1 MGFDA
6 DIMLREALDKH
17 NIHLSVL
24 VAETGLW
31 ANPEVHR
38 ILVAETGRASYFP
51 KHRRYRPGQG
61 ERCGAV
67 LRNGVRLDNNSLANH
82 AIKQALGVGKSAKGF
97 ETCHIWPNSCYD
109 VRYHTAIANLVL
121 LPRALASL
129 SDYNAEVR
137 QVLQYH
143 ALELYGWYPEKQAKP
158 SKPNFYPTNWR
169 EPEPFTERIAKTIR
183 RRIAAISSWG
193 Y

>member
-1 MGFDA
+1 MSFEA
-6 DIMLREALDKH
+6 DLMLREALDKH

-31 ANPEVHR
+31 ANPEVHK
-38 ILVAETGRASYFP
+38 ILVAENGVGSYFP

-67 LRNGVRLDNNSLANH
+67 INGVRLDNNSYANH
-82 AIKQALGVGKSAKGF
+82 AIKQALGVGRSAKGF

-109 VRYHTAIANLVL
+109 ERYHTAIANLVL
-121 LPRALASL
+121 LPRALAGL

-137 QVLQYH
+137 QALQYR
-143 ALELYGWYPEKQAKP
+143 ALELYDWYPTEQAKP
-158 SKPNFYPTNWR
+158 SKPAFYPTNWR
-169 EPEPFTERIAKTIR
+169 EPEPFTERIAKIIG
-183 RRIAAISSWG
+183 RRIASIPIYG